1 MSEIGCEKV
10 KEPSISDKEQ
20 IILSALREI
29 RMKLVAIHSNIVG
42 NERCIDENQGS
53 PSCFMETVDMNA
65 QLVSD
70 INVLVDDITNILF

>member
-29 RMKLVAIHSNIVG
+29 RMKLIAIHSNIVG

-53 PSCFMETVDMNA
+53 PSCFMENVEMNMN
-65 QLVSD
+65 LISD
-70 INVLVDDITNILF
+70 INVIVNDINDILF

>member
-10 KEPSISDKEQ
+10 KEPSISDKAQ

-29 RMKLVAIHSNIVG
+29 KMKLIAIHSNIVG

-53 PSCFMETVDMNA
+53 PSCFMETVDINA
-65 QLVSD
+65 QLVAD

>member
-29 RMKLVAIHSNIVG
+29 RMKLIKLHSNIVG
-42 NERCIDENQGS
+42 NERCVDENQDS
-53 PSCFMETVDMNA
+53 PSCFMENVEMNMN
-65 QLVSD
+65 LISD
-70 INVLVDDITNILF
+70 INVIVNDINDILF

>member
-10 KEPSISDKEQ
+10 KEPSISDKAQ

-29 RMKLVAIHSNIVG
+29 KMKLIAIHSNIVG
-42 NERCIDENQGS
+42 NERCVDDKQGS

-70 INVLVDDITNILF
+70 INVLVDDITNMLF